1 MNLKSMTADKL
12 VGLYRNHDLSV
23 TEVIGSVFDEIERSD
38 KNIRAFLT
46 LCKDRAMED
55 ARRIDGRIASGEQL
69 EPLAGVPVAIK
80 DNMALRDVATTCGSK
95 VLDGYVPP
103 YTATAVE
110 RLRGAGA
117 IIVGKTNLDEFAMGT
132 STENS
137 GFFVTRNPHNL
148 DYVPGGSSGGSAAAV
163 AGGMAVIALG
173 SDTGGSIRTPA
184 SFCGVVGVKPTY
196 GRVSRYGLVA
206 YASSLDQIG
215 PFANSVRDCAQVL
228 SIICGFDPYDSTSAD
243 VPVEPFPRDSD
254 QPLKDVRIGIPKEY
268 FVPGLDPEV
277 KQRFQESISLFEKL
291 GCRIDEISLP
301 HTEHAIA
308 TYYLIA
314 TAEASSNLARY
325 DGVRYG
331 VREGESSLV
340 EMYRK
345 TRMKG
350 FGKEVKRRILL
361 GTYALSAGYYDAYY
375 LKAQKVRT
383 LILQDFQRAFEQ
395 VDLIL
400 TPTSPTVA
408 FRIGEK
414 TSDPLAMYL
423 SDIFTITCNLAGLP
437 GISIPAGK
445 NTRSLPI
452 GIQLLGNHFQEALML
467 QAAYNFCLLYT
478 SPSP

>member
-1 MNLKSMTADKL
+1 MNLRNITADKL
-12 VGLYRNHDLSV
+12 VGLYQNRDLSAI
-23 TEVIGSVFDEIERSD
+23 EVITSVFDEIERTD
-38 KNIRAFLT
+38 NDVRAFLT
-46 LCKDRAMED
+46 LCKDRALKE
-55 ARRIDGRIASGEQL
+55 ARRVDDKIAAGEPL
-69 EPLAGVPVAIK
+69 EPLSGVPVAIK
-80 DNMALRDVATTCGSK
+80 DNMVLRDVPTTCASK
-95 VLDGYVPP
+95 ILEGYVPT
-103 YTATAVE
+103 YTATAIE

-117 IIVGKTNLDEFAMGT
+117 IVVGKTNLDEFAMGS

-137 GFFVTRNPHNL
+137 GFFVTRNPQNL

-163 AGGMAVIALG
+163 AGGMALIALG

-184 SFCGVVGVKPTY
+184 AFCGVVGIKPTY

-215 PFANSVRDCAQVL
+215 TFAKTVRECAQVL
-228 SIICGFDPYDSTSAD
+228 EIICGFDPYDSTSAD
-243 VPVEPFPRDSD
+243 AAVEPFLRDID

-277 KQRFQESISLFEKL
+277 KARLEECIKL
-291 GCRIDEISLP
+291 YAGMGCRIDEISLP
-301 HTEHAIA
+301 HTEYAIA
-308 TYYLIA
+308 AYYLIA
-314 TAEASSNLARY
+314 TAEASSNLARF

-331 VREGESSLV
+331 LRRGAELSLA

-345 TRMKG
+345 TRMAG

-375 LKAQKVRT
+375 LKALKVRT
-383 LILQDFQRAFEQ
+383 LILRDFQSAFEQ
-395 VDLIL
+395 VDLVL

-414 TSDPLAMYL
+414 VDDPLSMYL

-437 GISIPAGK
+437 GISVPAGK
-445 NTRSLPI
+445 NSAGLPI
-452 GIQLLGNHFQEALML
+452 GMQLLGNHFQEDLLLRAAHNFEKAFLL
-467 QAAYNFCLLYT
+467 Q
-478 SPSP
+478 

>member
-1 MNLKSMTADKL
+1 MNLRNITADKL
-12 VGLYRNHDLSV
+12 VGLYQNRDLSAI
-23 TEVIGSVFDEIERSD
+23 EVITSVFDEIERTD
-38 KNIRAFLT
+38 NDVRAFLT
-46 LCKDRAMED
+46 LCKDRALKE
-55 ARRIDGRIASGEQL
+55 ARGVDDKIAAGEPL
-69 EPLAGVPVAIK
+69 EPLSGVPVAIK
-80 DNMALRDVATTCGSK
+80 DNMVLRDVPTTCASK
-95 VLDGYVPP
+95 ILEGYVPT
-103 YTATAVE
+103 YTATAIE

-117 IIVGKTNLDEFAMGT
+117 IVVGKTNLDEFAMGS

-137 GFFVTRNPHNL
+137 GFFVTRNPQNL

-163 AGGMAVIALG
+163 AGGMALIALG

-184 SFCGVVGVKPTY
+184 AFCGVVGIKPTY

-215 PFANSVRDCAQVL
+215 TFAKTVRECAQVL
-228 SIICGFDPYDSTSAD
+228 EIICGFDPYDSTSAD
-243 VPVEPFPRDSD
+243 AAVEPFLRDID

-277 KQRFQESISLFEKL
+277 KARLEECIKL
-291 GCRIDEISLP
+291 YAGMGCRIDEISLP
-301 HTEHAIA
+301 HTEYAIA
-308 TYYLIA
+308 AYYLIA
-314 TAEASSNLARY
+314 TAEASSNLARF

-331 VREGESSLV
+331 LRRGAELSLA

-345 TRMKG
+345 TRMAG

-375 LKAQKVRT
+375 LKALKVRT
-383 LILQDFQRAFEQ
+383 LILRDFQSAFEQ
-395 VDLIL
+395 VDLVL

-414 TSDPLAMYL
+414 VDDPLSMYL

-437 GISIPAGK
+437 GISVPAGK
-445 NTRSLPI
+445 NSAGLPI
-452 GIQLLGNHFQEALML
+452 GMQLLGNHFQEDLLLRAAHNFEKAFLL
-467 QAAYNFCLLYT
+467 Q
-478 SPSP
+478 